1 MSRKKRYQIKRRN
14 RMKRKSEAAK
24 IQFLQ
29 HELLAYMG
37 ETMLHIQAAERRL
50 QFCISYFYPD
60 DKSKTVE
67 EIEAK
72 AEADRKKSLGQLLV
86 LMRKRINVNKLF
98 DRELEQFVD
107 DRNALAH
114 RFHSI
119 EGVNIATLDGMRNAA
134 NFLEGLRAQA
144 IHVRKTLQG
153 LMNALLGEQTG
164 GEEDK
169 DYIKL
174 AKLIFFDGPS
184 MPSQ

>member
-1 MSRKKRYQIKRRN
+1 MSRKKRNQIYRRN
-14 RMKRKSEAAK
+14 RMRRKSEAAK
-24 IQFLQ
+24 LKFLQ

-37 ETMLHIQAAERRL
+37 ETLLHIQAAERRL

-86 LMRKRINVNKLF
+86 LMRKRIKVNELF
-98 DRELEQFVD
+98 DRKLEQFVE

-119 EGVNIATLDGMRNAA
+119 EGVNITTLEGMRNAA
-134 NFLEGLRAQA
+134 KFLEGLRAQA
-144 IHVRKTLQG
+144 IYVRKTLQG
-153 LMNALLGEQTG
+153 LMNAILGEEPG
-164 GEEDK
+164 SEEDQ
-169 DYIKL
+169 DYFKL
-174 AKLIFFDGPS
+174 AKLIFFGGP
-184 MPSQ
+184 